1 MKRLFTFVAML
12 LFIGGISHIN
22 AQDMIVSRVADT
34 IEERFL
40 EILPTAIK
48 YKPFA
53 HLNTVSDGFNGNGS
67 FTPSVRFAL
76 GAIFP
81 GFIINSRYEVYRWK
95 QEENR
100 YVLDFSGTSTMFN
113 WFHPTLDIR
122 FLFSSENGLHL
133 GFGANLSIAVFGFFN
148 SSDLAWGRGFGDFL
162 TGGTLA
168 PYVIIG
174 YNNFIL
180 QLGYDFVFNALY
192 FSPAFMIGENFIIG
206 LPITLFGNNQ
216 FGIMSINNTPR
227 WRANPPERYF
237 IARYFQVGLSLQYVF
252 GGR

>member
-1 MKRLFTFVAML
+1 MKRLSIFFAML
-12 LFIGGISHIN
+12 LFIGGIFHVN
-22 AQDMIVSRVADT
+22 AQDMVVLTEANAT
-34 IEERFL
+34 EERVS
-40 EILPTAIK
+40 EVLPATIK
-48 YKPFA
+48 YQSFA
-53 HLNTVSDGFNGNGS
+53 HFNTLSDDSNGGGS

-76 GAIFP
+76 GVIFP
-81 GFIINSRYEVYRWK
+81 GFIINSKYEVYWWK

-100 YVLDFSGTSTMFN
+100 YVLDYSGTSTMFN
-113 WFHPTLDIR
+113 WFHPTLDVR
-122 FLFSSENGLHL
+122 FLFSSGSGLHL
-133 GFGANLSIAVFGFFN
+133 GFGANLSIAVFGVFN
-148 SSDLAWGRGFGDFL
+148 SSDLVWGRGFGDFL

-206 LPITLFGNNQ
+206 LPMSLFGNNQ

-227 WRANPPERYF
+227 WRANPPEQYF
-237 IARYFQVGLSLQYVF
+237 IGRYFQVGLSLQYVF
-252 GGR
+252 GRR